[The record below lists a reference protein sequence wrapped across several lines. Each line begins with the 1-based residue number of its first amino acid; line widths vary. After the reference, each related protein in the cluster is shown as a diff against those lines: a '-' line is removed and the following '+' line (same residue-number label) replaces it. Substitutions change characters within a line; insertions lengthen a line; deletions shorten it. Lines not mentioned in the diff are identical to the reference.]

1 MSLSR
6 QQFTLI
12 GIFALF
18 MGPVLLVILMRS
30 SWWQYQPSGMKNHG
44 YLVQP
49 PVHISLEQTK
59 SITDKWV
66 VLYVLD
72 QPCEQ
77 ACIDNVTAIRQIHR
91 AAGRRAGQ
99 LAIVLLS
106 ETPMEPA
113 LRSKLVS
120 IYPEFS
126 IVEEP
131 TESVLTT
138 LSTVNDAMML
148 ESPGSNNVR
157 TYILDPMLNTILAY
171 DTNTNPGDLHKDLK
185 RLLKWSDQEGRK

>member
-106 ETPMEPA
+106 EAPMEPA

-171 DTNTNPGDLHKDLK
+171 GTGTNPGDLHKDLK

>member
-30 SWWQYQPSGMKNHG
+30 SWWQYQPSGMKNQG

-59 SITDKWV
+59 SIKDKWV

-106 ETPMEPA
+106 EAPMEPA

-171 DTNTNPGDLHKDLK
+171 GTDTNPGDLHKDLK
-185 RLLKWSDQEGRK
+185 RLLKWSDQEGTK

>member
-30 SWWQYQPSGMKNHG
+30 SWWQYQPSGMKNQG

-106 ETPMEPA
+106 EAPMEPA

-171 DTNTNPGDLHKDLK
+171 GTGTNPGDLHKDLK

>member
-30 SWWQYQPSGMKNHG
+30 SWWQYQPSGLKNQG

-59 SITDKWV
+59 IIKDKWLI
-66 VLYVLD
+66 LYVLD

-91 AAGRRAGQ
+91 AAGRHAGQ
-99 LAIVLLS
+99 LAIVLLN

-113 LRSKLVS
+113 LRSNLVS
-120 IYPEFS
+120 VYPEFNF
-126 IVEEP
+126 VAEP
-131 TESVLTT
+131 AEAVFTT
-138 LSTVNDAMML
+138 LSAVNDAMMV
-148 ESPGSNNVR
+148 ESPDSNNVR
-157 TYILDPMLNTILAY
+157 TYILDPMLNVILAY
-171 DTNTNPGDLHKDLK
+171 GADTNPGDLHKDLK
-185 RLLKWSDQEGRK
+185 RLLKWSDQEGR

>member
-18 MGPVLLVILMRS
+18 MGPVLLVVLMRS
-30 SWWQYQPSGMKNHG
+30 SWWQYQPSGMKNQG

-49 PVHISLEQTK
+49 PLHISIEQTESTK
-59 SITDKWV
+59 DKWLI
-66 VLYVLD
+66 LYVLD

-77 ACIDNVTAIRQIHR
+77 VCIDNVTAIRQIHR
-91 AAGRRAGQ
+91 AAGRHAGQ
-99 LAIVLLS
+99 LAIALLS
-106 ETPMEPA
+106 ETQIEST

-120 IYPEFS
+120 VYPEFNF
-126 IVEEP
+126 IEKP
-131 TESVLTT
+131 TESVFTA

-148 ESPGSNNVR
+148 EGPDSNNAR
-157 TYILDPMLNTILAY
+157 TYILDPMLNLILAY
-171 DTNTNPGDLHKDLK
+171 GADTNPGDLHKDLK
-185 RLLKWSDQEGRK
+185 RLLKWSDQEGKK